1 MSGVQPDVCFDE
13 ATLAAMIV
21 AYDLTCSSLSDAA
34 PATRETVG
42 KQIIEAAKQGE
53 RDPNVLHKYALKAL
67 ATQETSNVFA
77 V

>member
-1 MSGVQPDVCFDE
+1 
-13 ATLAAMIV
+13 MIV

-53 RDPNVLHKYALKAL
+53 RDPNVLHNQYALKAL
-67 ATQETSNVFA
+67 DTEETSNVFA